1 MCRPSSGFQPRRH
14 PPVARLSERERTA
27 ARPRVAS
34 AARVEARGVWSAQVP
49 ALTSNPNPYPDLTP
63 SPYPN
68 PNPKPNQVLARGG
81 WRMAARLHS
90 HAAARW
96 GGSPR

>member
-14 PPVARLSERERTA
+14 PPVARLPERERTA

-34 AARVEARGVWSAQVP
+34 AARVAQGVWSAQVP
-49 ALTSNPNPYPDLTP
+49 ALTPNPRPNPNPNPDPNP
-63 SPYPN
+63 S
-68 PNPKPNQVLARGG
+68 PNPKPNQVLARGD
-81 WRMAARLHS
+81 WRMAARPHS
-90 HAAARW
+90 RAAARW